1 MLTEFC
7 GQLFLYVCSHLPDL
21 APFYFYSNSVDCIKI
36 QALRYRDGDIGVSAE
51 ERKNIRL

>member
-7 GQLFLYVCSHLPDL
+7 GQLFLYVSSHLPDL